1 MTYKCSKCPGTFA
14 NESAFVAHWNAI
26 HGVLGICDVGGHG
39 LDRDMVLSMIHE
51 GRESVNYDLSASLL
65 SDCPACYGAIQAALQ
80 AEAVSA

>member
-1 MTYKCSKCPGTFA
+1 MIYQCSKCPESLDD
-14 NESAFVAHWNAI
+14 ESAFVAHWNAI
-26 HGVLGICDVGGHG
+26 HGVLGICDVDGHG

-65 SDCPACYGAIQAALQ
+65 SDCPACYSAIQAALE